1 MGITWKARKCRC
13 GPEIRPIVDPI
24 HAILKNKHKCHKD
37 HTPHY
42 YDGKRLNQY
51 IQSILPNN
59 SPPPPK
65 WFKNNNQPTY
75 KICNNLHKQ
84 IELKLGPI
92 DRDNINKEEEALAK
106 KSRYN
111 LRSLDLDQIKFV
123 VDDNQC
129 IVIEEEEEE
138 EVASAPTRTNHRSK

>member
-1 MGITWKARKCRC
+1 M
-13 GPEIRPIVDPI
+13 
-24 HAILKNKHKCHKD
+24 
-37 HTPHY
+37 
-42 YDGKRLNQY
+42 
-51 IQSILPNN
+51 
-59 SPPPPK
+59 
-65 WFKNNNQPTY
+65 TY

-84 IELKLGPI
+84 IKLELGPI

-129 IVIEEEEEE
+129 IVIEEEEEVE
-138 EVASAPTRTNHRSK
+138 ALPTTNLRN